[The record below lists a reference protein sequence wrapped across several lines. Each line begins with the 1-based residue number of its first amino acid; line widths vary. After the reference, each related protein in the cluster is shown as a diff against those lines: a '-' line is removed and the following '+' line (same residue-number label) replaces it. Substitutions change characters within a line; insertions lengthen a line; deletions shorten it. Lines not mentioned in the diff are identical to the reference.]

1 MTITKP
7 DSCKGCPFYS
17 KGEYYVP
24 DHITPGSTVM
34 LIAQNPGADEID
46 GHALVKRHW
55 IGNGKYHD
63 EFTQV
68 RPQPLIGA
76 VGQML
81 NTKFLPLSTLRRG
94 DISTGNAIRCRPGT
108 ALGLAADELP
118 TVTSKMHLE
127 TSKTDIVTAI
137 RHCARVHLKIP
148 ASVTAVVAMGGIALY
163 QLTGHTD
170 ITNWRGYAL
179 RTDRQLVSQSRT
191 VDISAYHDLT
201 QPHYADTLDIFAT
214 MHISALFK
222 GMNKR
227 YYGAVLHDFYKLG
240 QLIKGQWPLGLPTWS
255 DIPPA
260 RWPLYSSF
268 DTEYNPDTNELIRWS
283 LCDAANKLYCVESE
297 DTPDHI
303 TIMPNSTVLTQN
315 AIADINHLAT
325 IVDFSRV
332 KIEDLMLAHAT
343 LHTGEPHS
351 LNFINSMYGAFNRY
365 KHLIHEDDQ
374 AQLYSALD
382 AFEPLHIWRTYIL
395 PAFRKDRESYNVY
408 KRFMLPLIP
417 IINDAQQRGVRLN
430 GQRLEEIQSLYEARL
445 NDIRVESREMTG
457 DSSFNIG
464 GSKQMKEL
472 LYENAAGD

>member
-1 MTITKP
+1 MGYGVTITKP
-7 DSCKGCPFYS
+7 SSCVGCPFYT
-17 KGEYYVP
+17 KGDYFVP
-24 DHITPGSTVM
+24 DKMIEGSKV
-34 LIAQNPGADEID
+34 LILAQNPGKDEIE
-46 GHALVKRHW
+46 GHALSKRHW

-63 EFTQV
+63 EFIQV

-81 NTKFLPLSTLRRG
+81 NTKFLPLSTLKREQV
-94 DISTGNAIRCRPGT
+94 SVGNAIRCRPGT

-118 TVTSKMHLE
+118 AVTSKMRLE

-148 ASVTAVVAMGGIALY
+148 ASVTTVMAMGGVALY

-179 RTDRQLVSQSRT
+179 RTDRQLVSQSRA
-191 VDISAYHDLT
+191 VDISTYHDLT
-201 QPHYADTLDIFAT
+201 QLRRTDTLDIFAT

-240 QLIKGQWPLGLPTWS
+240 QLIKGQWPFGLPTWS
-255 DIPPA
+255 DIPPV

-283 LCDAANKLYCVESE
+283 LCSAGNKLYCVEAQ
-297 DTPDHI
+297 DTPDAI
-303 TIMPNSTVLTQN
+303 NIMPNSTVLTQN

-325 IVDFSRV
+325 IVDFSKV

-351 LNFINSMYGAFNRY
+351 LNYINSVYGAFNRY

-382 AFEPLHIWRTYIL
+382 AYEPLHIWRTYIL
-395 PAFRKDRESYNVY
+395 PAFRKDRESYAVY

-417 IINDAQQRGVRLN
+417 IINEAQQQGVRLN
-430 GQRLEEIQSLYEARL
+430 GQRLEEIQQLYEARL
-445 NDIRVESREMTG
+445 SEIRVESREVVG
-457 DSSFNIG
+457 DPTFNIG
-464 GSKQMKEL
+464 GSKQMKEV
-472 LYENAAGD
+472 LYE

>member
-7 DSCKGCPFYS
+7 DSCKGCPFYT
-17 KGEYYVP
+17 KGDHFVP
-24 DHITPGSTVM
+24 DHIVPGSTVM
-34 LIAQNPGADEID
+34 LIAQNPGADEIE
-46 GHALVKRHW
+46 GHHLVKRHW
-55 IGNGKYHD
+55 VGNGKYHD
-63 EFTQV
+63 EFIQV

-76 VGQML
+76 IGQML
-81 NTKFLPLSTLRRG
+81 NTKFLPLSTLKREQV
-94 DISTGNAIRCRPGT
+94 SVGNAIRCRPGT

-137 RHCARVHLKIP
+137 RHCASAHLRIP
-148 ASVTAVVAMGGIALY
+148 ESVTAVVAMGGVALY

-170 ITNWRGYAL
+170 ITNWRGYVIRAQMGDVTAS
-179 RTDRQLVSQSRT
+179 RATDCSH
-191 VDISAYHDLT
+191 YHDLT
-201 QPHYADTLDIFAT
+201 QPRRTDALDIFAT

-240 QLIKGQWPLGLPTWS
+240 QLLRGQWPLSLPTWS

-260 RWPLYSSF
+260 IWPAYSSF
-268 DTEYNPDTNELIRWS
+268 DTEYVPETNRLIRWS
-283 LCDAANKLYCVESE
+283 LASSSGRLYCVEAK
-297 DTPDHI
+297 DTPDYI
-303 TIMPNSTVLTQN
+303 NIMPNSIVLTQN

-325 IVDFSRV
+325 IVDFSKV

-351 LNFINSMYGAFNRY
+351 LNYISSMYGAFNRH
-365 KHLIHEDDQ
+365 KHLIDAEGQ
-374 AQLYSALD
+374 AQLYSTLD
-382 AFEPLHIWRTYIL
+382 AYDPLHIWRTYIL
-395 PAFRKDRESYNVY
+395 PAFRKDRESYAVY

-417 IINDAQQRGVRLN
+417 IINEAQQQGVRLN

-445 NDIRVESREMTG
+445 TEIRAEAKEITNDPTFAV
-457 DSSFNIG
+457 G
-464 GSKQMKEL
+464 GSKQMKEV
-472 LYENAAGD
+472 LYG